1 MDVISI
7 VNIEDEPIVTRSYT
21 AEAFLNMCN
30 DKLHTDY
37 TIEEINKA
45 TRAFLDKY
53 NYLEIHINPLITEEE
68 PVNKY
73 KQALDEIEEIAEE
86 QIPYLNIDKA
96 KTTIEVEYDYANKI
110 YDLEQRMYKILQK
123 ISEYKGEYNEKIR

>member
-1 MDVISI
+1 MGKLERKIMYIINI
-7 VNIEDEPIVTRSYT
+7 VNIEGEPIVTRSYT
-21 AEAFLNMCN
+21 VEAFLNMCN
-30 DKLHTDY
+30 DKLHTNY

-73 KQALDEIEEIAEE
+73 KQALDEIEEIAKCNNFLVRDPFCGTGYRDLSG
-86 QIPYLNIDKA
+86 QILNIIKRA
-96 KTTIEVEYDYANKI
+96 K
-110 YDLEQRMYKILQK
+110 
-123 ISEYKGEYNEKIR
+123 EK